1 MYLAD
6 QHIHSTCS
14 DDGKNTMLEMA
25 LASQAQ
31 GVRHICFT
39 DHCDLDYFPSGI
51 PDPNCFSIRPQLNEM
66 YAEAA
71 SAAPDGITL
80 ALGLE
85 LGEGNHDPARAMEI
99 AAAPELDLVLGSIH
113 NLRGMADFYGLEY
126 PDESFCRQI
135 LDSYMDELLE
145 LSSVDCFDIMAHI
158 GYPIR
163 YTRRHGFKAEFSLH
177 THGDKLEA
185 LLKALI
191 EQGRGIEINCAGFR
205 NPIIGGAIPDMDIL
219 KLYRQLGGEII
230 TLGSDAHCTADAGSG
245 LARGFDILRKLR
257 YKYIAVY
264 SKRKPSFVKLP
275 D

>member
-1 MYLAD
+1 
-6 QHIHSTCS
+6 
-14 DDGKNTMLEMA
+14 
-25 LASQAQ
+25 
-31 GVRHICFT
+31 
-39 DHCDLDYFPSGI
+39 
-51 PDPNCFSIRPQLNEM
+51 
-66 YAEAA
+66 
-71 SAAPDGITL
+71 
-80 ALGLE
+80 
-85 LGEGNHDPARAMEI
+85 
-99 AAAPELDLVLGSIH
+99 
-113 NLRGMADFYGLEY
+113 
-126 PDESFCRQI
+126 
-135 LDSYMDELLE
+135 
-145 LSSVDCFDIMAHI
+145 
-158 GYPIR
+158 
-163 YTRRHGFKAEFSLH
+163 
-177 THGDKLEA
+177 GDKLEA